1 MDSIFEILVGLAFVA
16 VPAIFRWI
24 GKSFEKAAGQ
34 QMPQTSLPD
43 EFEQIFQELTDVQPE
58 EQPEMVVYRHEEPA
72 PVAEKPLVV
81 EQKPLVARKLV
92 KPVEPVKESDV
103 RQKKEK
109 IDPKKLVVYSEI
121 MKPKY
126 TE

>member
-34 QMPQTSLPD
+34 QLPQTSLPD

-58 EQPEMVVYRHEEPA
+58 EQPEISVHRHEEPA
-72 PVAEKPLVV
+72 PVVERPLVV
-81 EQKPLVARKLV
+81 EQKPTVVRKPV
-92 KPVEPVKESDV
+92 KPVVPVKETDI